1 MPSKLISFT
10 RNLKKFNNILMV
22 NAIKKITVL
31 IYLISVQ
38 YMNEVYNADNA
49 RKFRIW
55 FDNQLHEIYARN
67 NFSIA
72 SRRH

>member
-1 MPSKLISFT
+1 
-10 RNLKKFNNILMV
+10 MV